1 MSKRSSLPV
10 PGQKENEAIIS
21 PIVPLNFV
29 YPGITLAQIF
39 SIIWG
44 YWKVSTIII
53 SIVLVLTIVILKIAP
68 RTYEAEAALMV
79 KYEVYDPQNGK
90 ELPGGQMFSYIAT
103 QIELLRNPELL
114 ASVVDQLQL
123 TSNKDYAAG
132 YTGKVGTLKQWA
144 IHQVEKNLT
153 VNQGQ
158 GNQLIYVRFSANSPE
173 LAAKVAPL

>member
-10 PGQKENEAIIS
+10 LGQQENEAMIS

-29 YPGITLAQIF
+29 YPGITLSQIF

-53 SIVLVLTIVILKIAP
+53 FIVLALTIFILKTAP

-90 ELPGGQMFSYIAT
+90 ELPGGQMYSYIAT
-103 QIELLRNPELL
+103 QIELIRNPELI
-114 ASVVDQLQL
+114 ASVVEQLQL
-123 TSNKDYAAG
+123 TSNKEFAAG
-132 YTGKVGTLKQWA
+132 YTGKVGTLQQWVV
-144 IHQVEKNLT
+144 HQVEKKLN
-153 VNQGQ
+153 VNQGA
-158 GNQLIYVRFSANSPE
+158 GNQLIYVNE
-173 LAAKVAPL
+173 LIASTLINV